1 MKSISNALMAT
12 LLASGATLLVA
23 QPALAKKEE
32 KQQAGAPAL
41 KLSNEVRGP
50 AAQAQ
55 TALAAKDVATA
66 TPLVAAVEAAAKT
79 DDEKYIAA
87 ALRLNLEAI
96 RMDSGGNADALVAPL
111 DALIANA
118 RTPQADKA
126 RYAYQRGI
134 IAANKKDNAGAAAFF
149 EQARQLGNTDPNL
162 PLQIVK
168 LKMDAGDTA
177 GGLAELT
184 KMVDAQTAAGQKP
197 TEDIYRYAI
206 AKTNQ
211 KKMNAETMAWIRR
224 YLAAYPTMKNWRDMV
239 VFWGIQPQSV
249 VTLDKQQKIDLYRL
263 LRLGKSLA
271 DQYDYEIY
279 AQWATD
285 VGLPWESKTILT
297 EGKAAGKVPA
307 DSANATGLLTA
318 ANRFISNEGS
328 LSGLETKAKAA
339 ANGKLAAGTAD
350 AYLGSDQYAKAVE
363 LYRVA
368 LQKGGVDADTVNTRL
383 GIALARSGDKEGAK
397 AAFQAVKT
405 PPRSDIAA
413 WWIDFLDHPPVG

>member
-297 EGKAAGKVPA
+297 
-307 DSANATGLLTA
+307 L
-318 ANRFISNEGS
+318 S
-328 LSGLETKAKAA
+328 L
-339 ANGKLAAGTAD
+339 
-350 AYLGSDQYAKAVE
+350 
-363 LYRVA
+363 
-368 LQKGGVDADTVNTRL
+368 
-383 GIALARSGDKEGAK
+383 IH
-397 AAFQAVKT
+397 
-405 PPRSDIAA
+405 I
-413 WWIDFLDHPPVG
+413 